1 MKDRQTEMT
10 ASVQYSDLENE
21 HHLYGAIL
29 INLRAELSCEF
40 SFSSNCEMVGG
51 KISRW
56 GLET

>member
-1 MKDRQTEMT
+1 MKDHQTEMT

-21 HHLYGAIL
+21 HHLFGPIL
-29 INLRAELSCEF
+29 IRAELSSEF